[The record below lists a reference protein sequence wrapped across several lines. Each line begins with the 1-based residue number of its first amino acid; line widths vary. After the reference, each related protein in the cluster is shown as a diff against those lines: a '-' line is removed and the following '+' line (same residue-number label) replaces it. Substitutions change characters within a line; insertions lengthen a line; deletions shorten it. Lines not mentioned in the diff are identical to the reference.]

1 MSTLSD
7 LETSIKSK
15 ISALDAA
22 AQREILDYFDK
33 VKVALGVHEWYIVG
47 ALIAGFVVGRLV

>member
-1 MSTLSD
+1 MKLLSE
-7 LETSIKSK
+7 LEASIKSK
-15 ISALDAA
+15 IGTLDAA
-22 AQREILDYFDK
+22 AQRDILDYFDK